1 MLSNH
6 NMYNREAGE
15 QQKVILMQHK
25 SRLFGSQLC
34 GVIRQQFQYGNEK
47 KKIVKCEKCA
57 GTILTYIDNTTIIGY
72 TSLWILRSHFQVHKG
87 GSLFTSCILFPFLH
101 LFLVII
107 QNSYMWMYSN
117 FVTEDVF
124 KQRDGQ
130 PGKQTE
136 TNTQAGPQPQKQLV
150 NRSSW
155 LIWSILLN
163 FYRISDC
170 SALSLWFFSPP
181 LALYCRFL
189 NNNINAHIF

>member
-1 MLSNH
+1 MELLLCFILRDDLFLFLEQHASNH

-47 KKIVKCEKCA
+47 KKIVKREKCA

-170 SALSLWFFSPP
+170 FSV
-181 LALYCRFL
+181 
-189 NNNINAHIF
+189 